1 MSNSGNGIASL
12 IKEYKA
18 KPLLPI
24 ELPSII
30 KKLESPEASVLDFRK
45 DYYRDPLLCSYIID
59 IAAQKARI
67 KENAPFAAD
76 HAMTSIGIDDAR
88 QFLSSMDELAFDASP
103 DEQLTSEIRFVMSS
117 ALLAGELAKHLS
129 SNSPKSNLLYW
140 TALTHQFPDL
150 LLWHIKPRPMWRIQY
165 RQLKLPKKLPLFEQT
180 KLGFEVNQWRQ
191 AVSAEWNMNELNQ
204 TTYSK
209 QPPFSRSEL
218 IEYINN
224 GYSKSTPSLKEW
236 QLTDSWLILCCNWL
250 ARTIMAPWL
259 VNSYQHYFKIAQ
271 RAFSLTDKKMNLGIS
286 EAINDCSVQL
296 KDSPLFVP
304 AVSFFQQKSPTNY
317 PEWLTAA
324 PKKPVKRDLKYAKS
338 ASELKGKA
346 ELLSVQNFLRELKSK
361 PGNFKNANQLIRQ
374 VMELC
379 INKLG
384 FTRSSLLVVDW
395 SNKQVSTSLFISQ
408 TDSPKIKPNFSFAEN
423 TPLKKFLVEQG
434 FLMFDLTKHQ
444 KIWHK
449 LPKEIIEQQVKN
461 FVLFSLKPKSKV
473 EFLIYLDGK
482 GKTTIAEDKL
492 KIVKLLLL
500 TTNKVMSYNMTK
512 R

>member
-1 MSNSGNGIASL
+1 
-12 IKEYKA
+12 
-18 KPLLPI
+18 
-24 ELPSII
+24 
-30 KKLESPEASVLDFRK
+30 
-45 DYYRDPLLCSYIID
+45 
-59 IAAQKARI
+59 
-67 KENAPFAAD
+67 
-76 HAMTSIGIDDAR
+76 
-88 QFLSSMDELAFDASP
+88 
-103 DEQLTSEIRFVMSS
+103 
-117 ALLAGELAKHLS
+117 
-129 SNSPKSNLLYW
+129 
-140 TALTHQFPDL
+140 
-150 LLWHIKPRPMWRIQY
+150 
-165 RQLKLPKKLPLFEQT
+165 
-180 KLGFEVNQWRQ
+180 
-191 AVSAEWNMNELNQ
+191 AEWNMNELNQ

-395 SNKQVSTSLFISQ
+395 SNKQVSTSLFINQ
-408 TDSPKIKPNFSFAEN
+408 TDSPKIKPNFSFTEN

-482 GKTTIAEDKL
+482 GKTTISEDKL